1 MFPMQPNL
9 YSRILKPLVNCAIM
23 QRNNHIETKVK
34 LNDGV
39 TINYVQTGKGDKNV
53 LLMPGA
59 LGTAWTDFKPQIEK
73 LPELLPNH
81 TIIAWDPPGYGKSVP
96 PERHFDLDFFQK
108 DARCAV
114 DLMRALGR
122 PKFSILG
129 WSDGGITGIIVAGR
143 FVECIEKLVIWG
155 AGAYLN
161 AEEEKAMRDIRDVQK
176 WSQRNRETM
185 EKVYGVEGFPKL
197 WSAWVD
203 AVVAIYKE
211 RKGDFCCTEVTQIKA
226 PTFILHGKKDPMISA
241 EHIPYLKELIKDCK
255 YYEFPEG
262 KHNIHLR
269 YADEFNKLVAHFLTQ
284 KP

>member
-1 MFPMQPNL
+1 MLQLRPAL
-9 YSRILKPLVNCAIM
+9 YNRILKPLVNCAVM
-23 QRNNHIETKVK
+23 QRSNHIETKVK
-34 LNDGV
+34 LSDGI
-39 TINYVQTGKGDKNV
+39 TIHYVQRGKGDKSL

-59 LGTAWTDFKPQIEK
+59 LGTGWTHLGPQIEK

-81 TIIAWDPPGYGKSVP
+81 TIIAWDPPGYGKSQP
-96 PERHFDLDFFQK
+96 PERHFDLDFFQN

-114 DLMRALGR
+114 ELMRALGR

-143 FVECIEKLVIWG
+143 FVECVEKLVIWG

-161 AEEEKAMRDIRDVQK
+161 AEEEKALNALRDVQK
-176 WSQRNRETM
+176 WSPRMREQI
-185 EKVYGVEGFPKL
+185 EKVYGVREFPKL

-226 PTFILHGKKDPMISA
+226 PTFILHGKKDLMIAA
-241 EHIPYLKELIKDCK
+241 EHIPYLRERINNCQ

-262 KHNIHLR
+262 KHNVHLR
-269 YADEFNKLVAHFLTQ
+269 YADKFNKVVADFLSQ
-284 KP
+284 S

>member
-1 MFPMQPNL
+1 MFHVGPNL
-9 YSRILKPLVNCAIM
+9 YSRILKPLVNCTM
-23 QRNNHIETKVK
+23 SQRNNYIETKVK
-34 LNDGV
+34 LSDGI

-59 LGTAWTDFKPQIEK
+59 LGSGWSHFKPQIEK

-96 PERHFDLDFFQK
+96 PERRFDLDFLQN

-114 DLMRALGR
+114 ELMHALGR
-122 PKFSILG
+122 PKFSVLG
-129 WSDGGITGIIVAGR
+129 WSNGGVTAIIVAGR
-143 FVECIEKLVIWG
+143 FVECVEKLVIWG

-161 AEEEKAMRDIRDVQK
+161 AEDEKTLRVLRDVQK
-176 WSQRNRETM
+176 WSQRNREAM

-197 WSAWVD
+197 WSAWTD
-203 AVVAIYKE
+203 AVFAIYKD
-211 RKGDFCCTEVTQIKA
+211 RKGGYCCTEVNQIKA
-226 PTFILHGKKDPMISA
+226 PTFILHGKKDVMIVADHVS
-241 EHIPYLKELIKDCK
+241 YLRERIRDCK

-269 YADEFNKLVAHFLTQ
+269 YADEFNKLVADFLTQ

>member
-1 MFPMQPNL
+1 MFQVRPNL

-96 PERHFDLDFFQK
+96 PERHFHLDFLRN
-108 DARCAV
+108 DARYAV
-114 DLMRALGR
+114 DLMRTIGR

-129 WSDGGITGIIVAGR
+129 WSNGGKTSIIVAAR
-143 FVECIEKLVIWG
+143 FVECVEKLVIWG
-155 AGAYLN
+155 APAYLN
-161 AEEEKAMRDIRDVQK
+161 AEEEKKMRVLRDVQK
-176 WSQRNRETM
+176 WSQRNREAM

-203 AVVAIYKE
+203 TVIEIYKV
-211 RKGDFCCTEVTQIKA
+211 RKGDYCCTEVSQIKA
-226 PTFILHGKKDPMISA
+226 PTFLLHGKKDPMISA
-241 EHIPYLKELIKDCK
+241 EHIPYLRERIKDCK

-284 KP
+284 EP

>member
-1 MFPMQPNL
+1 MFQVRPNL
-9 YSRILKPLVNCAIM
+9 YSRFLKPLVNCTIT

-34 LNDGV
+34 LSNGI

-59 LGTAWTDFKPQIEK
+59 LGTGWSHFKPQIEK

-81 TIIAWDPPGYGKSVP
+81 TIIAWDPPGYGKSLP
-96 PERHFDLDFFQK
+96 PERHFNLDFLQN

-114 DLMRALGR
+114 DLMRTIGR

-129 WSDGGITGIIVAGR
+129 WSNGGTTAIIVAGR
-143 FVECIEKLVIWG
+143 FVECVEKLVIWG
-155 AGAYLN
+155 ACAYLD
-161 AEEEKAMRDIRDVQK
+161 AELIKTLRVLRDVQK
-176 WSQRNRETM
+176 WSQRNREIM
-185 EKVYGVEGFPKL
+185 EKVYGVEGFPKF

-203 AVVAIYKE
+203 AADAIYKK

-226 PTFILHGKKDPMISA
+226 PTFILHGKKDTIIAA
-241 EHIPYLKELIKDCK
+241 EHIPYLRERIKDCK